1 MMYNEGTRGKASG
14 DRPESWERLIQQ
26 PTSSGGFV
34 ERYYDPGLALSELE
48 TKDSLISREVERI
61 QIALTV
67 VGVVGSIPRRLGGE
81 ATDLELA
88 IDKKRARRVE
98 HALRQAF
105 SSWSKRDPKIQ
116 VTAAI
121 QKEGIQLEWI
131 EFVPAHLTQIYSE
144 LCLVATWSILSDEA
158 RWGRS
163 AVVSLEN
170 EMRWITYAMRD

>member
-1 MMYNEGTRGKASG
+1 MYNEETRGKVAR
-14 DRPESWERLIQQ
+14 DRPEAWEELIQQ
-26 PTSSGGFV
+26 RTSSGGFV
-34 ERYYDPGLALSELE
+34 ERYFDSGLAVSELE
-48 TKDSLISREVERI
+48 TKESLVSREVERI

-98 HALRQAF
+98 HALRQSF

-116 VTAAI
+116 VTAEI
-121 QKEGIQLEWI
+121 QKEGIQLEWDDFI
-131 EFVPAHLTQIYSE
+131 MRHMTQIMTE
-144 LCLVATWSILSDEA
+144 LPLIATWAIQNDEA

-163 AVVSLEN
+163 AVVYLEN
-170 EMRWITYAMRD
+170 ETRWVTYAMRD